1 MFDKLKDA
9 VGDMLQ
15 GHSET
20 ADKAV
25 NDASQAVDNAT
36 GAAQGAV
43 SDASQAV
50 DNATSTAQG
59 AVSDASQAV
68 NDAASTAQGAVDN
81 ATAATS
87 GGSLDNLAG
96 ELSGLVGQAGNLDGI
111 VGQLGGLGG
120 ILEAVKGMNFP
131 IGVDDLVPVLQKAGV
146 PQNLID
152 KLQGANIGQINSPD
166 DLVNIAKQVMSK

>member
-36 GAAQGAV
+36 STAQGAV

-50 DNATSTAQG
+50 DN
-59 AVSDASQAV
+59 
-68 NDAASTAQGAVDN
+68 AASTAQGAVDN

-131 IGVDDLVPVLQKAGV
+131 LGVDDLVPVLQQAGV

-152 KLQGANIGQINSPD
+152 KLKGANIGQINSPD